1 VSFFQANITEGSIM
15 GVFVTT
21 LSLSVMLGTSKPNIT
36 DARSTWLVSGM
47 ALNTNIQSKR
57 IVLDAGMMLKVT
69 TKPDSGAQIN
79 RGDCWFLHSARVGQV
94 HDCWFRRSVLV
105 GQVLGITVSQL
116 HSGITV
122 LRVIVVVRVAATD
135 K

>member
-1 VSFFQANITEGSIM
+1 M
-15 GVFVTT
+15 GVVVTT

-36 DARSTWLVSGM
+36 DARSTWLVSM

-57 IVLDAGMMLKVT
+57 SVLDAGMMLKVT

-94 HDCWFRRSVLV
+94 H
-105 GQVLGITVSQL
+105 GITVCQL
-116 HSGITV
+116 HSGIAV
-122 LRVIVVVRVAATD
+122 SS
-135 K
+135 